1 MSTPNS
7 TRSRSLVRSLL
18 PLWILLAILAI
29 LSPIGLLAQGTAWG
43 EWGGEELQQMLHEA
57 GISEIP
63 AGMQQFE
70 TIWNAPL
77 PAYGIHGF
85 GNATTGYIASAVIGI
100 LLIVLVTFV
109 LGRTL
114 ARKDEADTDV

>member
-1 MSTPNS
+1 MSTPDS
-7 TRSRSLVRSLL
+7 SRSRSLVRSLL

-43 EWGGEELQQMLHEA
+43 EWGSAELEEML
-57 GISEIP
+57 GVSQIP
-63 AGMQQFE
+63 EGMRQLE

-77 PAYGIHGF
+77 PAYDIPGL
-85 GNATTGYIASAVIGI
+85 GNATVGYIASAVIGI
-100 LLIVLVTFV
+100 ALIVLVTFV